1 MLVANRHLKT
11 VSKKFCMILTEKN
24 DFVQIVL
31 FRRLLCSVCVDL
43 IFFHAITLYYEIA
56 YCDKIC
62 SIKCQLPTELNYR
75 KSYSNYRHIVYVW
88 LTDKFTEKGRAN

>member
-1 MLVANRHLKT
+1 MLVANGHLKT
-11 VSKKFCMILTEKN
+11 VLKKFCMMLMEKN

-43 IFFHAITLYYEIA
+43 NLFHAITLYYEIV

-75 KSYSNYRHIVYVW
+75 KSHANYWHIVYVW
-88 LTDKFTEKGRAN
+88 STDKFTERGRAN